1 MRPKKNA
8 EAILRKARELF
19 ERLDETD
26 LPLDLQNCSQKYNI
40 PNNIIE
46 KHQVRISLEQINE
59 EFADWLRSQP
69 FSGGELA
76 YSNIDK
82 NGDVYQSVSMAWPNK
97 KKAPDEYF
105 QSIIHPI
112 TKKPCPVPARG
123 WRNPPKTMQELLL
136 KDQII
141 FGEDETT
148 QPRRKYLLKDNM
160 LENVASILY
169 FGGSDDGLF
178 KSLNLAYDKP
188 KPITV
193 SKQIIQ
199 WFTKGDDITMEF
211 FAGSSTV
218 AHAILEVNSETEG
231 KRRFICVQLQEPVDE
246 DHEAYKLGFRYESE
260 IGKERIRRVI
270 VKMKKEANGKS
281 QAKRE
286 MPEDLGELG
295 RVDLGFKVFKLT
307 RSNFKAWEDYD
318 GENPEELEKHFDQA
332 ETPLVENWKEEDL
345 LTEIILQQG
354 FPLDSRIT
362 QQADFNHNKVMLVES
377 NFCAHKL
384 FICLDNKIKDDTV
397 KRLQISILQ
406 KIDEQKNDKEIF
418 VCLDSALTDQAKMR
432 LADVCNLKII

>member
-1 MRPKKNA
+1 
-8 EAILRKARELF
+8 
-19 ERLDETD
+19 
-26 LPLDLQNCSQKYNI
+26 
-40 PNNIIE
+40 
-46 KHQVRISLEQINE
+46 
-59 EFADWLRSQP
+59 
-69 FSGGELA
+69 
-76 YSNIDK
+76 
-82 NGDVYQSVSMAWPNK
+82 
-97 KKAPDEYF
+97 
-105 QSIIHPI
+105 
-112 TKKPCPVPARG
+112 
-123 WRNPPKTMQELLL
+123 
-136 KDQII
+136 
-141 FGEDETT
+141 
-148 QPRRKYLLKDNM
+148 M